1 MMTDFA
7 IVVNRLGDNWLGGVN
22 YYRNLLAV
30 FDAAAEPDLRLHLL
44 TDDPSFLS
52 DLQLSSRVKVHQ
64 LPMLLRK
71 STAWALRQT
80 LLLATGKDVQLIAQ
94 LKRLKV
100 RAVLFKFVPGSAAAG
115 IPSFP
120 WIPDFQS
127 QHHPE
132 LFPAA
137 LAAAERKNAA
147 LYIRQAAGLI
157 VSSHAARD
165 DAMALFGADTGKTH
179 VLRFA
184 PKLDFAP
191 LQSVELRDE
200 VLARYGVT
208 RPYVFLPNQ
217 YWQHKNHLLVAKA
230 LSLLRQQGADTP
242 LVLSTGKTDDFRNS
256 AHFPA
261 FVASIREQGLEDCYR
276 ILGVIPRQE
285 MLVLLAHSA
294 AVLNPSRFE
303 GWSTTV
309 EEAKALGKPLLVS
322 DIPVHRE
329 QVEDQTEVSVFGT
342 DDAPSLALL
351 LSGLQRQLA
360 QGSIAAHGPH
370 PNQSF
375 YTAFTQRY
383 IALIRNLSNQERTP
397 A

>member
-1 MMTDFA
+1 MTTDFA

-22 YYRNLLAV
+22 YYRNLLVV

-44 TDDPSFLS
+44 TDDSSFLS
-52 DLQLSSRVKVHQ
+52 DLQLSSRVQVHQ
-64 LPMLLRK
+64 LPMLQRK
-71 STAWALRQT
+71 SIAWALRQT
-80 LLLATGKDVQLIAQ
+80 LLLATGKDIQLIAQ

-137 LAAAERKNAA
+137 LVAAERKNAA
-147 LYIRQAAGLI
+147 QYVRQAAGLI
-157 VSSHAARD
+157 VSSQAARD
-165 DAMALFGADTGKTH
+165 DAITLFGADAAKMH

-184 PKLDFAP
+184 PKLDFEP
-191 LQSVELRDE
+191 LQSTVLRDE
-200 VLARYGVT
+200 VLARHRVT
-208 RPYVFLPNQ
+208 RPYLFLPNQ
-217 YWQHKNHLLVAKA
+217 YWQHKNHFVVARA
-230 LSLLRQQGADTP
+230 LSLLREQGVDAP
-242 LVLSTGKTDDFRNS
+242 LVISTGKTDDFRNT

-261 FVASIREQGLEDCYR
+261 FEAFIREQGLYAHYR
-276 ILGVIPRQE
+276 VLGVIARQD

-309 EEAKALGKPLLVS
+309 EEAKALGKPLVVS

-329 QVEDQTEVSVFGT
+329 QVEGQADFSLFGT
-342 DDAPSLALL
+342 DDAPGLALL
-351 LSGLQRQLA
+351 LSGLQRQIE
-360 QGSIAAHGPH
+360 QESINVYWPR

-375 YTAFTQRY
+375 YTAFSQRY
-383 IALIRNLSNQERTP
+383 IALIRHLSTQERT
-397 A
+397 AA